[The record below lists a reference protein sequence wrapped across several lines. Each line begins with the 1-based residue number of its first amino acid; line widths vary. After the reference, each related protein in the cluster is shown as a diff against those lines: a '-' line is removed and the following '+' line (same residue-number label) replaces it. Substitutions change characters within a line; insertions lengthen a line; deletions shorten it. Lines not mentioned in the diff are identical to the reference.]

1 MIDDWCPGI
10 REACRYWPDAPML
23 QHTFQALER
32 DLEMESDAAIDASK
46 GLVECVCKLILDE
59 LEDPSTPIRPSDSHA
74 SITKWF
80 AAASRVLGVS
90 NIRHRGFADLVKHH
104 NSLAESLRDLRNES
118 GPVSHGRSGFIQTL
132 SAYHRRSAALAAD
145 ALVTFLHQAYLEADV
160 DLRRTNEPYDRFG
173 RFNALIDEY
182 VSIEGGTDDQGS
194 FTLSAMLPSGD
205 AVPLAVEPSRLLY
218 QLDRDGYI
226 EALNAARS
234 AASSIGD
241 GGGVGDGVLV

>member
-1 MIDDWCPGI
+1 MSDDWCPGI

-32 DLEMESDAAIDASK
+32 DLEAQSDAAIDACK

-59 LEDPSTPIRPSDSHA
+59 LEDPASPVRPSKPDA
-74 SITKWF
+74 NIIEWF
-80 AAASRVLGVS
+80 AAARRVLGVS
-90 NIRHRGFADLVKHH
+90 DVRDRGFANLVKHH

-160 DLRRTNEPYDRFG
+160 DLRRTNEPYDRFV
-173 RFNALIDEY
+173 RFNALIDEF
-182 VSIEGGTDDQGS
+182 VSIESRTDDQGA
-194 FTLSAMLPSGD
+194 LILWAVLPSGD
-205 AVPLAVEPSRLLY
+205 AVSLAAEPSRLLY

-226 EALNAARS
+226 EALNAS
-234 AASSIGD
+234 M
-241 GGGVGDGVLV
+241 